1 MEKFF
6 YYKVFRYVINMVYSL
21 IIVIEGNLSFKKIYI
36 KMFEWINISW
46 INVNMYIVNIIV
58 WCWKVYI
65 IL

>member
-58 WCWKVYI
+58 WCW
-65 IL
+65 

>member
-36 KMFEWINISW
+36 KMFEWINIGW

-58 WCWKVYI
+58 WCW
-65 IL
+65 

>member
-6 YYKVFRYVINMVYSL
+6 YYKVIRYVINMVYSL

-58 WCWKVYI
+58 WCW
-65 IL
+65 

>member
-6 YYKVFRYVINMVYSL
+6 YYKVFCYVINMVYSL

-58 WCWKVYI
+58 WCW
-65 IL
+65 

>member
-6 YYKVFRYVINMVYSL
+6 YYKVFRYVIKMEYSL

-58 WCWKVYI
+58 WCW
-65 IL
+65 

>member
-6 YYKVFRYVINMVYSL
+6 YYKVFCYVIKMEYSL
-21 IIVIEGNLSFKKIYI
+21 VIVIEGNLSFKKIYI

-58 WCWKVYI
+58 WCW
-65 IL
+65 